1 MTMRLSIVAS
11 AIAAAVGCGGG
22 DDATAAESSSDAPT
36 AEQQAPTERPPMEL
50 LPGDEPLP
58 LEAPPPIEQPPMAA
72 LPSTE
77 PLPSTEQ
84 AQWHSCTRLPA
95 TAGAGALRSARDFG
109 AVPDD
114 GRDDSDALQRGL
126 DALKSGET
134 LKLSAG
140 RYQINRSLHIR
151 QAGSAITGDGAT
163 LHATNADDMALFIDA
178 DNVTVSN
185 LTFTAVTSG
194 RRSAPRHGRIVVY
207 YQQPD
212 GALRTIRN
220 SVIRNNRIVPGG
232 EPGTAEANAS
242 SATGIM
248 LQHADGFLVAENT
261 VVRTLADGIH
271 MTAGTRN
278 GRVLNNTVR
287 EVGDDLIAVVSY
299 AASGTSALNT
309 AAAMRNGWDGRVDRG
324 LSRNILIANNQGSGQ
339 YSGRGITVVGGDAIT
354 IGRNTLTNVPVAA
367 AFLVAREA
375 NYQTFGSHNVLI
387 EGNVVRDAQNLKPP
401 YDPFN
406 KFASGGR
413 TGHGAIEIHAAQFAD
428 EAADPVLRKALAVR
442 NVVARNNIIER
453 SSVNA
458 MRIGVNMSKTVS
470 ATNAGGQMVSRSVV
484 NALLDGIWVQNN
496 KFNQIAKDP
505 IAIPSSAISAAGIGC
520 SGNQRDGN
528 AYSIGVCKI
537 ATSAPTTGATLSC
550 GSDGRVL

>member
-1 MTMRLSIVAS
+1 MPVISSSAKLTIRLSIIAS
-11 AIAAAVGCGGG
+11 TLAAAVGCGGG
-22 DDATAAESSSDAPT
+22 GDDAAAAES
-36 AEQQAPTERPPMEL
+36 PPDT
-50 LPGDEPLP
+50 P
-58 LEAPPPIEQPPMAA
+58 A
-72 LPSTE
+72 TT
-77 PLPSTEQ
+77 TEQ
-84 AQWHSCTRLPA
+84 APVVEQVPAGQKSPAEALPPTAQQPSWQTCTRLPA
-95 TAGAGALRSARDFG
+95 TAAAASVRSARDFG
-109 AVPDD
+109 ALPDD
-114 GRDDSDALQRGL
+114 GKDDSDALQRGL
-126 DALKSGET
+126 DALRAGET
-134 LKLSAG
+134 LRLSAG

-151 QAGSAITGDGAT
+151 QAGSTITGEGAS

-178 DNVTVSN
+178 DDVTVSN

-212 GALRTIRN
+212 GSLRTIRN
-220 SVIRNNRIVPGG
+220 SVIRNNRIVPSGAA
-232 EPGTAEANAS
+232 GTAEANAS

-261 VVRTLADGIH
+261 VARTLADGIH

-299 AASGTSALNT
+299 AASGTAALNT
-309 AAAMRNGWDGRVDRG
+309 AAGLLEGWDARVERG

-375 NYQTFGSHNVLI
+375 NYQTFGSHDVLI
-387 EGNVVRDAQNLKPP
+387 DGNVVRDEQNLSPP

-406 KFASGGR
+406 KFSSGGR
-413 TGHGAIEIHAAQFAD
+413 TGHGAIEIHAAQFQD

-442 NVVARNNIIER
+442 NVIARNNTIER

-458 MRIGVNMSKTVS
+458 LRVGVNMSKTVS
-470 ATNAGGQMVSRSVV
+470 ATDAGGQTVSRSVV

-496 KFNQIAKDP
+496 RFNQIDKDP
-505 IAIPSSAISAAGIGC
+505 ISIPSATISSAGIAC
-520 SGNQRDGN
+520 SGNLRDGS
-528 AYSIGVCKI
+528 AYSAGACKI
-537 ATSAPTTGATLSC
+537 STPPPTTGSTLSC
-550 GSDGRVL
+550 GSDGRVQ